1 MDAAAAH
8 VVRPSRVCADNITL
22 GTACGKMY
30 RTSVLSITDI
40 GDSDILRAIPEA
52 VL

>member
-1 MDAAAAH
+1 MLPACSA
-8 VVRPSRVCADNITL
+8 RFTDNIAL

-40 GDSDILRAIPEA
+40 GDSDIMRAIPEQA
-52 VL
+52 A